1 MKEGDTGTGL
11 QGGNSP
17 CYHVRAGTGDYGG
30 RPCGMYRASSHA
42 ADAPGGALFRV
53 RVNRYYYFYF
63 IYFLFV

>member
-1 MKEGDTGTGL
+1 MKERDTGTGV

-17 CYHVRAGTGDYGG
+17 CYHVRVGTGDYGG

-42 ADAPGGALFRV
+42 GDAPGGALFRV
-53 RVNRYYYFYF
+53 RVNRYYYFYY